1 MPTIDP
7 TIFIVDDDASVRDS
21 LALLLGLRGYR
32 TQIFA
37 NAETFLNAFNPTWR
51 GCILLDIRM
60 PGMTG
65 LELYAEL
72 RRRECSVPVVIITAY
87 GDVATARAAL
97 KVGAADFL
105 EKPVD
110 DELLI
115 DVLRNALGT
124 EEARPEGATR
134 GRDADRPR
142 AFTMREQQVM
152 KLTAEGLPARKIA
165 ETLGISPRTV
175 EVYRSRI
182 VHKVRRDPSSK

>member
-1 MPTIDP
+1 VPTIDH
-7 TIFIVDDDASVRDS
+7 TVFIVDDDASVRDS
-21 LALLLGLRGYR
+21 LNLLLGLRGYR
-32 TQIFA
+32 TQTFA
-37 NAETFLNAFNPTWR
+37 NAETFLKAYSPAWT

-60 PGMTG
+60 PGMNG

-72 RRRECSVPVVIITAY
+72 RRRACAVPVVIITAY

-110 DELLI
+110 DALLI
-115 DVLRNALGT
+115 DVLRNALDS
-124 EEARPEGATR
+124 EEARAEAAAR
-134 GRDADRPR
+134 GRTAERPR

-152 KLTAEGLPARKIA
+152 DLTAQGLPARKIA

-182 VHKVRRDPSSK
+182 AHKVRRDSSSG

>member
-1 MPTIDP
+1 MATIDP

-21 LALLLGLRGYR
+21 LGLLLGLRGYR

-37 NAETFLNAFNPTWR
+37 NAETFLKAFSPAWR

-124 EEARPEGATR
+124 EEVRHEEATR
-134 GRDADRPR
+134 GREADRPR
-142 AFTMREQQVM
+142 AFTVREQQVM

-182 VHKVRRDPSSK
+182 VHKVRRDPPSK